1 VKDLNGDFM
10 YFYENITTKTLHL
23 KINYV
28 DISHIFYLLKS
39 NGLHDGTI
47 EHYPS
52 GYIHLR

>member
-1 VKDLNGDFM
+1 M